1 MIYFLRNSG
10 LTPIFT
16 IVARENLAIDAGRDL
31 TNRGALTAG
40 NDANL
45 TAGRDLNLIAAS
57 DTSVKHETRDGGE
70 KSSITTDV
78 KNLAASVTAG
88 GNLNMQAGQDVN
100 IIGSN
105 ANAGKDL
112 NIAAGRD
119 LNVASVSDMHNV
131 EGKEKD
137 GKKRIKTSDDQTTQV
152 ASVLTAGGDFV
163 SQAGRDTTIVASRI
177 SAGNE
182 AYLYSGDKL
191 SLLAAENSTHTL
203 YDMKEKGSWGAK
215 KAQMDEVTRTTQV
228 GTEIKTGGNLVL
240 KSDGDQLYQVAK
252 LNSGKDIILDSGGAI
267 VFEGVKDLHD
277 ESHTKS
283 KSDLSWF
290 SAKGKGNTDET
301 LRQSELVAQGQL
313 VIKAAEGIRIDV
325 KQVDQQ
331 TVSQTVDAMVKADP
345 NLAWLKQAE
354 ARGDIDWRQV
364 KEIHES
370 FKYDNSGL
378 GAGAKIA
385 IAIMMAAIMGPVGFG
400 LQGATLAVS
409 TSLSTT
415 AVTSTINNKGNLG
428 AALKETVSAN
438 SLKSAAVAGFT
449 AGALEYA
456 DTNWFAGADGA
467 GAGAG
472 AGTSTSTVQGVTPS
486 TGSTLA
492 VTNSSKDIFTWTSA
506 GDIALRTGGRA
517 VISSGISTAIQGG
530 SFGDN
535 FNAALLGEAGNVAMA
550 TGFNWVGDY
559 VTFPNG
565 SPQKIIAHA
574 LMGGL
579 LAEATGSDFKTG
591 AAAAGLNEALINQ
604 LVWAA
609 QGNDDI
615 TLMLSQLTG
624 LLAAA
629 AVDGDLEKGSQIAQK
644 ATTFNYLYHEEVEE
658 MLREVDSKTTEQ
670 EKREVRQRYAELD
683 QQRNDELDALCARDP
698 QRCRGIATSLAN
710 DDQKL
715 VDLVGRLRS
724 QGQGGAASAVGFVI
738 GNNLDASSQIAADIS
753 SAGGGPLVKLGAE
766 AIKAGVGITLPSRS
780 SSGKG
785 KGSQVGAGSLEEAA
799 GPKATGEV
807 VPPAPIVT
815 SGATRTGVVRTNAAD
830 WRALRNNWDDLGYGQ
845 ILSTEN
851 RAAIAKG
858 RTPKV
863 DDAWV
868 KVFPE
873 DAGLKGERI
882 PMHHVQGSPLTVPLP
897 DTRHLDAHMPGG
909 FRYNPGGPG
918 SALPAYPPKKGA
930 E

>member
-1 MIYFLRNSG
+1 MDNVLASKDALNHDIVWMENRVIDGQTVLVPVLYLAQAEARNVRGNS
-10 LTPIFT
+10 LIQ
-16 IVARENLAIDAGRDL
+16 GRDL
-31 TNRGALTAG
+31 
-40 NDANL
+40 NL
-45 TAGRDLNLIAAS
+45 VTGGDLINVGTLRAGRDLNLIAAS
-57 DTSVKHETRDGGE
+57 DTSVKHEIRDGGE

-88 GNLNMQAGQDVN
+88 GNLTMKAGQDVN
-100 IIGSN
+100 IIGSS
-105 ANAGKDL
+105 ATAGKDL
-112 NIAAGRD
+112 TVEAGRD
-119 LNVASVSDMHNV
+119 FNVASVSDMHNV
-131 EGKEKD
+131 EGKEKH

-163 SQAGRDTTIVASRI
+163 SQAGRDTTIVASKI

-191 SLLAAENSTHTL
+191 SLLAAQDSTHTL

-228 GTEIKTGGNLVL
+228 GTEIKTGDNLVL
-240 KSDGDQLYQVAK
+240 KSGGDQLYQVAK
-252 LNSGKDIILDSGGAI
+252 LNSGKDIILDSGGAV

-428 AALKETVSAN
+428 AALKETASAN

-467 GAGAG
+467 GAG
-472 AGTSTSTVQGVTPS
+472 TTTVQGVTPS

-517 VISSGISTAIQGG
+517 VISSGISTAVQGG

-591 AAAAGLNEALINQ
+591 AASAGLNEALINQ

-658 MLREVDSKTTEQ
+658 MLREVDSKATEQ
-670 EKREVRQRYAELD
+670 EKLEVRQRYAELD

-738 GNNLDASSQIAADIS
+738 GNNLDASSQLQQIS
-753 SAGGGPLVKLGAE
+753 
-766 AIKAGVGITLPSRS
+766 
-780 SSGKG
+780 
-785 KGSQVGAGSLEEAA
+785 
-799 GPKATGEV
+799 
-807 VPPAPIVT
+807 
-815 SGATRTGVVRTNAAD
+815 
-830 WRALRNNWDDLGYGQ
+830 ALRVVG
-845 ILSTEN
+845 
-851 RAAIAKG
+851 
-858 RTPKV
+858 
-863 DDAWV
+863 
-868 KVFPE
+868 
-873 DAGLKGERI
+873 
-882 PMHHVQGSPLTVPLP
+882 H
-897 DTRHLDAHMPGG
+897 
-909 FRYNPGGPG
+909 
-918 SALPAYPPKKGA
+918 
-930 E
+930 

>member
-1 MIYFLRNSG
+1 M
-10 LTPIFT
+10 
-16 IVARENLAIDAGRDL
+16 
-31 TNRGALTAG
+31 
-40 NDANL
+40 
-45 TAGRDLNLIAAS
+45 
-57 DTSVKHETRDGGE
+57 
-70 KSSITTDV
+70 
-78 KNLAASVTAG
+78 
-88 GNLNMQAGQDVN
+88 
-100 IIGSN
+100 
-105 ANAGKDL
+105 
-112 NIAAGRD
+112 
-119 LNVASVSDMHNV
+119 
-131 EGKEKD
+131 
-137 GKKRIKTSDDQTTQV
+137 

-456 DTNWFAGADGA
+456 DTNWFAGADGAGA

>member
-1 MIYFLRNSG
+1 MLASKDALNHDIVWMENRVIDGQTVLVPVLYLAQAEARNVRGNS
-10 LTPIFT
+10 LIQ
-16 IVARENLAIDAGRDL
+16 GRDL
-31 TNRGALTAG
+31 
-40 NDANL
+40 NL
-45 TAGRDLNLIAAS
+45 VTGGDLINVGTLRAGRDLNLIAAS
-57 DTSVKHETRDGGE
+57 DTSVKHEIRDGGE

-88 GNLNMQAGQDVN
+88 GNLTMKAGQDVN
-100 IIGSN
+100 VIGSS
-105 ANAGKDL
+105 ATAGKDL
-112 NIAAGRD
+112 TVEAGRD
-119 LNVASVSDMHNV
+119 FNVASVSDMHNV
-131 EGKEKD
+131 EGKEKH

-163 SQAGRDTTIVASRI
+163 SQAGRDTTIVASKI

-191 SLLAAENSTHTL
+191 SLLAAQDSTHTL

-228 GTEIKTGGNLVL
+228 GTEIKTGDNLVL
-240 KSDGDQLYQVAK
+240 KSGGDQLYQVAK
-252 LNSGKDIILDSGGAI
+252 LNSGKDIILDSGGAV

-428 AALKETVSAN
+428 AALKETASAN

-467 GAGAG
+467 GAG
-472 AGTSTSTVQGVTPS
+472 TTTVQGVTPS

-517 VISSGISTAIQGG
+517 VISSGISTAVQGG

-591 AAAAGLNEALINQ
+591 AASAGLNEALINQ

-658 MLREVDSKTTEQ
+658 MLREVDSKATEQ
-670 EKREVRQRYAELD
+670 EKLEVRQRYAELD

-738 GNNLDASSQIAADIS
+738 GNNLDASSQLQQIS
-753 SAGGGPLVKLGAE
+753 
-766 AIKAGVGITLPSRS
+766 
-780 SSGKG
+780 
-785 KGSQVGAGSLEEAA
+785 
-799 GPKATGEV
+799 
-807 VPPAPIVT
+807 
-815 SGATRTGVVRTNAAD
+815 
-830 WRALRNNWDDLGYGQ
+830 ALRVVG
-845 ILSTEN
+845 
-851 RAAIAKG
+851 
-858 RTPKV
+858 
-863 DDAWV
+863 
-868 KVFPE
+868 
-873 DAGLKGERI
+873 
-882 PMHHVQGSPLTVPLP
+882 H
-897 DTRHLDAHMPGG
+897 
-909 FRYNPGGPG
+909 
-918 SALPAYPPKKGA
+918 
-930 E
+930 

>member
-1 MIYFLRNSG
+1 MLASKDALNHDIVWMENRVIDGQTVLVPVLYLAQAEARNVRGNS
-10 LTPIFT
+10 LIQ
-16 IVARENLAIDAGRDL
+16 GRDL
-31 TNRGALTAG
+31 
-40 NDANL
+40 NL
-45 TAGRDLNLIAAS
+45 VTGGDLINVGTLRAGRDLNLIAAS
-57 DTSVKHETRDGGE
+57 DTSVKHEIRDGGE

-88 GNLNMQAGQDVN
+88 GNLTMKAGQDVN
-100 IIGSN
+100 IIGSS
-105 ANAGKDL
+105 ATAGKDL
-112 NIAAGRD
+112 TVEAGRD
-119 LNVASVSDMHNV
+119 FNVASVSDMHNV
-131 EGKEKD
+131 EGKEKH

-163 SQAGRDTTIVASRI
+163 SQAGRDTTIVASKI

-191 SLLAAENSTHTL
+191 SLLAAQDSTHTL

-228 GTEIKTGGNLVL
+228 GTEIKTGDNLVL
-240 KSDGDQLYQVAK
+240 KSGGDQLYQVAK
-252 LNSGKDIILDSGGAI
+252 LNSGKDIILDSGGAV

-428 AALKETVSAN
+428 AALKETASAN

-467 GAGAG
+467 GAG
-472 AGTSTSTVQGVTPS
+472 TTTVQGVTPS

-517 VISSGISTAIQGG
+517 VISSGISTAVQGG

-591 AAAAGLNEALINQ
+591 AASAGLNEALINQ

-658 MLREVDSKTTEQ
+658 MLREVDSKATEQ
-670 EKREVRQRYAELD
+670 EKLEVRQRYAELD

-738 GNNLDASSQIAADIS
+738 GNNLDASSQLQQIS
-753 SAGGGPLVKLGAE
+753 
-766 AIKAGVGITLPSRS
+766 
-780 SSGKG
+780 
-785 KGSQVGAGSLEEAA
+785 
-799 GPKATGEV
+799 
-807 VPPAPIVT
+807 
-815 SGATRTGVVRTNAAD
+815 
-830 WRALRNNWDDLGYGQ
+830 ALRVVG
-845 ILSTEN
+845 
-851 RAAIAKG
+851 
-858 RTPKV
+858 
-863 DDAWV
+863 
-868 KVFPE
+868 
-873 DAGLKGERI
+873 
-882 PMHHVQGSPLTVPLP
+882 H
-897 DTRHLDAHMPGG
+897 
-909 FRYNPGGPG
+909 
-918 SALPAYPPKKGA
+918 
-930 E
+930 

>member
-1 MIYFLRNSG
+1 MDNVLASKDALNHDIVWMENRVIDGQTVLVPVLYLAQAEARNVRGNS
-10 LTPIFT
+10 LIQ
-16 IVARENLAIDAGRDL
+16 GRDL
-31 TNRGALTAG
+31 
-40 NDANL
+40 NL
-45 TAGRDLNLIAAS
+45 VTGGDLINVGTLRAGRDLNLIAAS
-57 DTSVKHETRDGGE
+57 DTSVKHEIRDGGE

-88 GNLNMQAGQDVN
+88 GNLTMKAGQDVN
-100 IIGSN
+100 VIGSS
-105 ANAGKDL
+105 ATAGKDL
-112 NIAAGRD
+112 TVEAGRD
-119 LNVASVSDMHNV
+119 FNVASVSDMHNV
-131 EGKEKD
+131 EGKEKH

-163 SQAGRDTTIVASRI
+163 SQAGRDTTIVASKI

-191 SLLAAENSTHTL
+191 SLLAAQDSTHTL

-228 GTEIKTGGNLVL
+228 GTEIKTGDNLVL
-240 KSDGDQLYQVAK
+240 KSGGDQLYQVAK
-252 LNSGKDIILDSGGAI
+252 LNSGKDIILDSGGAV

-428 AALKETVSAN
+428 AALKETASAN

-467 GAGAG
+467 GAG
-472 AGTSTSTVQGVTPS
+472 TTTVQGVTPS

-517 VISSGISTAIQGG
+517 VISSGISTAVQGG

-591 AAAAGLNEALINQ
+591 AASAGLNEALINQ

-658 MLREVDSKTTEQ
+658 MLREVDSKATEQ
-670 EKREVRQRYAELD
+670 EKLEVRQRYAELD

-738 GNNLDASSQIAADIS
+738 GNNLDASSQLQQIS
-753 SAGGGPLVKLGAE
+753 
-766 AIKAGVGITLPSRS
+766 
-780 SSGKG
+780 
-785 KGSQVGAGSLEEAA
+785 
-799 GPKATGEV
+799 
-807 VPPAPIVT
+807 
-815 SGATRTGVVRTNAAD
+815 
-830 WRALRNNWDDLGYGQ
+830 ALRVVG
-845 ILSTEN
+845 
-851 RAAIAKG
+851 
-858 RTPKV
+858 
-863 DDAWV
+863 
-868 KVFPE
+868 
-873 DAGLKGERI
+873 
-882 PMHHVQGSPLTVPLP
+882 H
-897 DTRHLDAHMPGG
+897 
-909 FRYNPGGPG
+909 
-918 SALPAYPPKKGA
+918 
-930 E
+930 